1 MNIRELHHMLRKSL
15 LAGIALINLNTIEA
29 SQNTPPLH
37 AQQPA
42 HHPQTP
48 AHHDKTQ
55 HEPAHHTKD
64 AKHCPCGGVGGWVLI
79 PAGPG
84 TPCNQNAAEEE
95 EKPHHKPAGEHHVTP
110 HKPSHPLPTPAE
122 EALAAQLKPIQAHI
136 FKRADPNHPNAEK
149 RGEWGKALND
159 KVYFKTL
166 GIWKH
171 DPSVHATTDII
182 ATGVKDKIKMF
193 NQTSQNPQH
202 SQTPTPKPVRKST
215 PAAAEVPADIPDG
228 PTTAAP
234 TNVAPPPPPSP
245 ASTGGKPPAKRW
257 PKVNVPDALGTTQG
271 RVQSATTNP
280 TKGNE
285 LEFGLGAPNRAQTGV
300 TGKPIPEADSSA
312 SKPAVPSPS
321 TVTAELDQ

>member
-1 MNIRELHHMLRKSL
+1 MQLKKRKN
-15 LAGIALINLNTIEA
+15 LII
-29 SQNTPPLH
+29 
-37 AQQPA
+37 
-42 HHPQTP
+42 
-48 AHHDKTQ
+48 
-55 HEPAHHTKD
+55 
-64 AKHCPCGGVGGWVLI
+64 
-79 PAGPG
+79 
-84 TPCNQNAAEEE
+84 NQLES
-95 EKPHHKPAGEHHVTP
+95 TTL

-193 NQTSQNPQH
+193 NQMGQKPQH
-202 SQTPTPKPVRKST
+202 SQTPPPKPVRKPI
-215 PAAAEVPADIPDG
+215 PAAAE
-228 PTTAAP
+228 
-234 TNVAPPPPPSP
+234 SP
-245 ASTGGKPPAKRW
+245 EKRW
-257 PKVNVPDALGTTQG
+257 PKVNIPDALGTTQG

-312 SKPAVPSPS
+312 SKPAVPPPS
-321 TVTAELDQ
+321 NVTAELDQ

>member
-1 MNIRELHHMLRKSL
+1 MLRKTL
-15 LAGIALINLNTIEA
+15 LAGIALINLNAIEA
-29 SQNTPPLH
+29 SQNTSPLH
-37 AQQPA
+37 TQQPA
-42 HHPQTP
+42 HHQQNPVQ
-48 AHHDKTQ
+48 HDKTQ
-55 HEPAHHTKD
+55 HEPTHHTKD
-64 AKHCPCGGVGGWVLI
+64 AKHCPPCPGGGVGGWVLI

-95 EKPHHKPAGEHHVTP
+95 AKPHHKPHEEHHVTP
-110 HKPSHPLPTPAE
+110 HKPSLHPLPTPEE

-149 RGEWGKALND
+149 RGEWGKALNG

-193 NQTSQNPQH
+193 NQMGQIGQNPHH
-202 SQTPTPKPVRKST
+202 SNHPAPKPVRKPT
-215 PAAAEVPADIPDG
+215 PAAAEAPADKPDG

-234 TNVAPPPPPSP
+234 TNVPPPPVAP
-245 ASTGGKPPAKRW
+245 TGGKQPAKRW

-285 LEFGLGAPNRAQTGV
+285 LEFGLGAPNRAQTGI
-300 TGKPIPEADSSA
+300 TGTPIPEADTSG
-312 SKPAVPSPS
+312 SKPAVPPPS
-321 TVTAELDQ
+321 AKLDQ

>member
-1 MNIRELHHMLRKSL
+1 MLRKTL
-15 LAGIALINLNTIEA
+15 LAGIALINLNVIEA
-29 SQNTPPLH
+29 SQNIPPLH
-37 AQQPA
+37 TPQPG
-42 HHPQTP
+42 HHPQNP
-48 AHHDKTQ
+48 AQHDKTQ
-55 HEPAHHTKD
+55 HEPAHHTND
-64 AKHCPCGGVGGWVLI
+64 AKHCPPCPYGGVGGWVLI

-95 EKPHHKPAGEHHVTP
+95 ARPHHKPAGEHHPVAP
-110 HKPSHPLPTPAE
+110 HKPSLHPLPTPEE

-136 FKRADPNHPNAEK
+136 FKRSDPNHPNAEK
-149 RGEWGKALND
+149 RGEWGKALNG

-193 NQTSQNPQH
+193 NQMGQQQQPQK
-202 SQTPTPKPVRKST
+202 PTPKPARK
-215 PAAAEVPADIPDG
+215 PVQAAEAPADKPDG

-234 TNVAPPPPPSP
+234 TNVPPPPPAPQVAP
-245 ASTGGKPPAKRW
+245 AGGKQPAKRW

-300 TGKPIPEADSSA
+300 TGTPIPEADTSG
-312 SKPAVPSPS
+312 SKPAVPPPS
-321 TVTAELDQ
+321 AKLDQ